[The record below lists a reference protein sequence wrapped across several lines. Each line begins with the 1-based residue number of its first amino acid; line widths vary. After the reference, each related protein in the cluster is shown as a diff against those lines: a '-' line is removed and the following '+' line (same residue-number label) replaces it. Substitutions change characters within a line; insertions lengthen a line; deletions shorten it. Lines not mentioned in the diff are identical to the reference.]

1 MGTWAEQ
8 RSFLPS
14 DEEERL
20 FHTEGK
26 GALDIS
32 LDNFATKP
40 VTTPLPATEACQ
52 YGGLERRFENA
63 FYLGRNHHL
72 YLNWTGSDTQ
82 SGIYDYEVGMATAAD
97 NSVSPDISG
106 YTSTNHHSFYSV
118 YHPALTEDSPFY
130 ILIRATNK
138 AGVSSVT
145 TLGPVILT
153 RRPPT
158 YSGTVDLTLSANHLM
173 VTWDNSQFTEVEP
186 QHLTF
191 SVALEEQ
198 TGGASLRPH
207 APPQF
212 SPPCSSTTP
221 PSCATFDLS
230 DLHWG
235 LHETHTYV
243 ALVKVTNIVGLELEL
258 TSDPYIHDTRLAAS
272 GTVYDVV
279 PADDVEAL
287 AVQRSEDTD
296 FQLSRAAYEARW
308 SGFEDGSQ
316 GVTYRVGVGTAPSSD
331 DVMTFLPVGTATT
344 HKFINL
350 DLQLNTKYFFTVV
363 AVTSGGEV
371 TVSSDGMTVIQ
382 AGQAVEG
389 VVVLDG
395 PMPDLPCSARKGYQ
409 LSQGTLVARWS
420 LTTEQ
425 RMRYPEVQWKVQKA
439 IPGIDVWLDV
449 TSYEASP
456 RSDVVMATGLALQP
470 GNRYRFAVKLCVG
483 VTCSLAI
490 FSDGVTVL
498 SSPPIAG
505 EIAVVY
511 NGDTGGEPL
520 LEVTFETFKDPD
532 VTDLTSSQRVMYS
545 YEWTLTDR
553 SQGQRL
559 LQPWQTVPTVE
570 TVNNTH
576 SRFTVSVPSA
586 LSFHE
591 CLGVSLRGMNKAGL
605 VSEVT
610 ADVMDCQAVDPAL
623 IVPRQVLDAVG
634 NTVSGSSGEPVTL
647 AFNDGWSQGDRDY
660 TPHNDVISAVWPTLR
675 HPKVKWAVMV
685 SQGPDVTSHFENS
698 GPQPLSDPCSSPNV
712 IVCGEVEGQK
722 YINVNFG
729 PSSSRPLLENGRHYY
744 VCISAD
750 AETVTF
756 EKWTDD
762 LPAVSAC
769 SDGVTVDLTSPVAGS
784 VEVEGLRNGVYQT
797 SLTIVSA
804 RWSGFSDIEEVRST
818 AHHSGILSY
827 KVAVGSVPAG
837 EDVLKNGDVGLTNHV
852 TLHGLRL
859 QDGHTYYVTI
869 QAEDHVGRTISAIS
883 NGFVADSSAPQR
895 TTAQFRFA
903 QPYITSDNSV
913 SLCWE
918 DMFVDAESGIDSYI
932 VSMGSRPGHD
942 DVMIG
947 QTVTAECG
955 EFTTDVTLVNGHA
968 YYVTV
973 KAVNG
978 AGLQSRATS
987 PAITVMTT
995 SPTVGHVFDGQPP
1008 SGSSPP
1014 RDVDFVTSVSE
1025 VAAFWSG
1032 FSTPLAPV
1040 TSYSIRLGR
1049 CAGCGDVISD
1059 FDIGLTEEV
1068 NWSHA
1073 GLHEGIR
1080 YFTTVTACNDVD
1092 QCTEVTSDGVMI
1104 DVTAPVKGTVWDGTG
1119 DVDIAFQAQRDYVGA
1134 QWRGFN
1140 DLGSGLAGFAW
1151 RAGTSPGGS
1160 DVMTSRDV
1168 GLAVSAFTKDLTSP
1182 LPVGQTVYV
1191 TVTATDRAGNSAEVT
1206 SNGFRVD
1213 ASLPQ
1218 VVRAPALSRGLGT
1231 LDNLTLVSRDALSVS
1246 WEIQDSDS
1254 QVETQFVSLTS
1265 HQLGEFESRPT
1276 QVPGPLKE
1284 YAFTTLSLHDGSR
1297 YSVKVTGCNLAR
1309 LCTSTSLT
1317 DILHDSTPP
1326 TTGMFAVDTDHAAD
1340 LRRHIDGWMSWS
1352 SNSLK
1357 LAWLG
1362 FHDLHSGIDHY
1373 EIRVGT
1379 TPFATD
1385 LLPGDTFTTVSHSES
1400 GTSFEDEGFVQMY
1413 HVTTETL
1420 SYGDSIYIA
1429 VWAVNGVGLRSH
1441 PALSRFD
1448 LEEGGGMSLRRRCS
1462 SYSCL
1467 AQCVCAVQGG
1477 TCASPTPCTVYSADS
1492 TPNAILTVH
1501 DRADLSVL
1509 ETTSLSRDTHEAST
1523 VYLAATWEVSVN
1535 QGLAPS
1541 SNSDIPSGVFSSVDD
1556 RMWKDVGTSLYSV
1569 IVIPPDRSLNP
1580 KLSYST
1586 FVRCWYP
1593 DGSYTVFKSPGII
1606 PLVKAP
1612 GTTNQVGRAVKEH
1625 AASNQEKDVDFVTSS
1640 DTVHI
1645 TWKGKFIST
1654 SSPIQTINVYIGT
1667 TPEAHYVHSSGVL
1680 SPSAESYQTSGLQL
1694 AEDTLYYTTVVAWG
1708 EGGMVS
1714 WAVSDGFMLDTTSP
1728 GAGVVVDG
1736 TGLEDANYQ
1745 SRDDRVSARW
1755 HGFSDVGSG
1764 VRRYMWCVGLT
1775 PDKADCDVMDWTDVG
1790 LMTSGNM
1797 DLSSPVSQ
1805 GSTLYSKVYAEDAAG
1820 HRSEVSVS
1828 NGVKVDTTPPV
1839 ARDLVYS
1846 GGVNLLSNPSFEAD
1860 TAQDTNQGACDL
1872 QPPTSWQGQ
1881 QHVLLSGGLTQTVS
1895 GLTPGAVY
1903 RFTVRLAYPATLMAH
1918 HRPLSGHVTL
1928 GRERHAFEL
1937 DPRMCRGVCDAVE
1950 EPVIMWHQFSY
1961 IVSAPASSL
1970 DVSISTTVAS
1980 GEQQLAVDHAE
1991 LLHVQYVQEPGAL
2004 NTNALSTGAV
2014 FLPQWSVVQASWH
2027 FTDAESTIVDY
2038 QWALGTVQ
2046 GGVQIQGF
2054 HSVGRRQHATVSGL
2068 KLTHGLPLYVT
2079 VLARNAA
2086 GLTSVAYSEP
2096 LVTDMT
2102 PPVISDLVDGSGT
2115 DVDFQTG
2122 NVISATWTAS
2132 DSESGVANCQWAIGF
2147 TPGRGDILAFE
2158 NVPTPASD
2166 TFTASAD
2173 VAPTLAS
2180 LTLPQTVYVSVRC
2193 YNRAGLPAHD
2203 VTDGVT
2209 IVAIDNDQS
2218 LGSLQLLADGVTHYP
2233 AQETCHVLQD
2243 RLRLRWSNLGSTIPT
2258 SGFQVGYSANGIAAT
2273 DNTPSLP
2280 YLLESARIQ
2289 DINFARDTLYD
2300 VTLTTIDI
2308 RDVLGSKVNK
2318 TTHLKP
2324 DAPSVKAGGSVTSSI
2339 SGTDLTLSW
2348 PDLFVS
2354 DLDLVYEVTVG
2365 SVVGGSDMFLWR
2377 QTSATSVVVSLE
2389 NAKATSFT
2397 LSVVVTAVDPCG
2409 QFVSHVES
2417 VDVNL

>member
-1 MGTWAEQ
+1 
-8 RSFLPS
+8 
-14 DEEERL
+14 
-20 FHTEGK
+20 
-26 GALDIS
+26 
-32 LDNFATKP
+32 
-40 VTTPLPATEACQ
+40 
-52 YGGLERRFENA
+52 
-63 FYLGRNHHL
+63 
-72 YLNWTGSDTQ
+72 
-82 SGIYDYEVGMATAAD
+82 
-97 NSVSPDISG
+97 
-106 YTSTNHHSFYSV
+106 
-118 YHPALTEDSPFY
+118 
-130 ILIRATNK
+130 
-138 AGVSSVT
+138 
-145 TLGPVILT
+145 
-153 RRPPT
+153 
-158 YSGTVDLTLSANHLM
+158 
-173 VTWDNSQFTEVEP
+173 
-186 QHLTF
+186 
-191 SVALEEQ
+191 
-198 TGGASLRPH
+198 
-207 APPQF
+207 
-212 SPPCSSTTP
+212 
-221 PSCATFDLS
+221 
-230 DLHWG
+230 
-235 LHETHTYV
+235 
-243 ALVKVTNIVGLELEL
+243 
-258 TSDPYIHDTRLAAS
+258 
-272 GTVYDVV
+272 
-279 PADDVEAL
+279 
-287 AVQRSEDTD
+287 
-296 FQLSRAAYEARW
+296 
-308 SGFEDGSQ
+308 
-316 GVTYRVGVGTAPSSD
+316 
-331 DVMTFLPVGTATT
+331 
-344 HKFINL
+344 
-350 DLQLNTKYFFTVV
+350 
-363 AVTSGGEV
+363 
-371 TVSSDGMTVIQ
+371 
-382 AGQAVEG
+382 
-389 VVVLDG
+389 
-395 PMPDLPCSARKGYQ
+395 
-409 LSQGTLVARWS
+409 
-420 LTTEQ
+420 
-425 RMRYPEVQWKVQKA
+425 
-439 IPGIDVWLDV
+439 
-449 TSYEASP
+449 
-456 RSDVVMATGLALQP
+456 MATGLALQP
-470 GNRYRFAVKLCVG
+470 GNRYRFAVKL
-483 VTCSLAI
+483 
-490 FSDGVTVL
+490 
-498 SSPPIAG
+498 
-505 EIAVVY
+505 Y
-511 NGDTGGEPL
+511 

-634 NTVSGSSGEPVTL
+634 
-647 AFNDGWSQGDRDY
+647 
-660 TPHNDVISAVWPTLR
+660 
-675 HPKVKWAVMV
+675 
-685 SQGPDVTSHFENS
+685 
-698 GPQPLSDPCSSPNV
+698 
-712 IVCGEVEGQK
+712 
-722 YINVNFG
+722 
-729 PSSSRPLLENGRHYY
+729 
-744 VCISAD
+744 
-750 AETVTF
+750 
-756 EKWTDD
+756 
-762 LPAVSAC
+762 
-769 SDGVTVDLTSPVAGS
+769 
-784 VEVEGLRNGVYQT
+784 
-797 SLTIVSA
+797 
-804 RWSGFSDIEEVRST
+804 
-818 AHHSGILSY
+818 
-827 KVAVGSVPAG
+827 SVPAG
-837 EDVLKNGDVGLTNHV
+837 EDVLKYADVGLTNHV

-903 QPYITSDNSV
+903 QSYITSDNSV

-1008 SGSSPP
+1008 S
-1014 RDVDFVTSVSE
+1014 
-1025 VAAFWSG
+1025 
-1032 FSTPLAPV
+1032 
-1040 TSYSIRLGR
+1040 
-1049 CAGCGDVISD
+1049 
-1059 FDIGLTEEV
+1059 EV

-1073 GLHEGIR
+1073 GLHEGIL

-1119 DVDIAFQAQRDYVGA
+1119 DVDIAFQAQR
-1134 QWRGFN
+1134 
-1140 DLGSGLAGFAW
+1140 
-1151 RAGTSPGGS
+1151 P
-1160 DVMTSRDV
+1160 
-1168 GLAVSAFTKDLTSP
+1168 
-1182 LPVGQTVYV
+1182 
-1191 TVTATDRAGNSAEVT
+1191 
-1206 SNGFRVD
+1206 
-1213 ASLPQ
+1213 PQ

-1246 WEIQDSDS
+1246 WEIQDTDS
-1254 QVETQFVSLTS
+1254 QVETQFVSLAS

-1276 QVPGPLKE
+1276 QPESEKE
-1284 YAFTTLSLHDGSR
+1284 KFFAPRRGS
-1297 YSVKVTGCNLAR
+1297 NL
-1309 LCTSTSLT
+1309 TSR
-1317 DILHDSTPP
+1317 I
-1326 TTGMFAVDTDHAAD
+1326 GMFAVDTDHAAD

-1400 GTSFEDEGFVQMY
+1400 GTSYEDEGFVQMY

-1420 SYGDSIYIA
+1420 NYGDSIYIA

-1448 LEEGGGMSLRRRCS
+1448 LEEGGGMSLRRRCT

-1477 TCASPTPCTVYSADS
+1477 TCASPTPCTVYSA
-1492 TPNAILTVH
+1492 
-1501 DRADLSVL
+1501 
-1509 ETTSLSRDTHEAST
+1509 
-1523 VYLAATWEVSVN
+1523 
-1535 QGLAPS
+1535 
-1541 SNSDIPSGVFSSVDD
+1541 
-1556 RMWKDVGTSLYSV
+1556 
-1569 IVIPPDRSLNP
+1569 DRSLNP

-1606 PLVKAP
+1606 PLVRAP

-1667 TPEAHYVHSSGVL
+1667 TPEAHDVHSSGVL
-1680 SPSAESYQTSGLQL
+1680 PPSAESYQASGLQL

-1728 GAGVVVDG
+1728 GAGVVVD
-1736 TGLEDANYQ
+1736 
-1745 SRDDRVSARW
+1745 
-1755 HGFSDVGSG
+1755 
-1764 VRRYMWCVGLT
+1764 
-1775 PDKADCDVMDWTDVG
+1775 
-1790 LMTSGNM
+1790 
-1797 DLSSPVSQ
+1797 
-1805 GSTLYSKVYAEDAAG
+1805 
-1820 HRSEVSVS
+1820 
-1828 NGVKVDTTPPV
+1828 
-1839 ARDLVYS
+1839 
-1846 GGVNLLSNPSFEAD
+1846 
-1860 TAQDTNQGACDL
+1860 
-1872 QPPTSWQGQ
+1872 
-1881 QHVLLSGGLTQTVS
+1881 

-1950 EPVIMWHQFSY
+1950 EPVIMWHH
-1961 IVSAPASSL
+1961 
-1970 DVSISTTVAS
+1970 TTVAS

-2038 QWALGTVQ
+2038 QWALG
-2046 GGVQIQGF
+2046 
-2054 HSVGRRQHATVSGL
+2054 
-2068 KLTHGLPLYVT
+2068 
-2079 VLARNAA
+2079 
-2086 GLTSVAYSEP
+2086 LTSVAYSEP

-2132 DSESGVANCQWAIGF
+2132 DSESGVANCQWAI
-2147 TPGRGDILAFE
+2147 
-2158 NVPTPASD
+2158 
-2166 TFTASAD
+2166 
-2173 VAPTLAS
+2173 AS

-2324 DAPSVKAGGSVTSSI
+2324 DAPSVK
-2339 SGTDLTLSW
+2339 GT
-2348 PDLFVS
+2348 
-2354 DLDLVYEVTVG
+2354 
-2365 SVVGGSDMFLWR
+2365 R
-2377 QTSATSVVVSLE
+2377 A
-2389 NAKATSFT
+2389 
-2397 LSVVVTAVDPCG
+2397 
-2409 QFVSHVES
+2409 
-2417 VDVNL
+2417 